1 MSLRPY
7 QFEHRTMCWGN
18 TVEHCRD
25 KGEIS
30 NAGEYN
36 ERYMETRGDSNAGEY
51 NESEDSGRPNNFETG
66 RTISKN
72 LPFAKF
78 TITFQVTS

>member
-1 MSLRPY
+1 
-7 QFEHRTMCWGN
+7 MCWGN
-18 TVEHCRD
+18 TEEHCRD

-36 ERYMETRGDSNAGEY
+36 ESGN
-51 NESEDSGRPNNFETG
+51 SGRPNNFETG